1 MEKSTAMFMT
11 VLAAL
16 LLVALAVTG
25 VFLNISLQT
34 QRQYR
39 LEANNGY
46 EQAYYQLTDSVGNM
60 RVNLDKARVTR
71 DPAMMCELMMDAS
84 VSCESAA
91 QALYKFSANGYSASA
106 LTKFANQVGDYCAY
120 LHSKAAKGSPPCAAA
135 CWPSLRSPC

>member
-106 LTKFANQVGDYCAY
+106 LCI
-120 LHSKAAKGSPPCAAA
+120 
-135 CWPSLRSPC
+135 

>member
-46 EQAYYQLTDSVGNM
+46 EQAYYQLTE
-60 RVNLDKARVTR
+60 KARRRRFTSFPPT
-71 DPAMMCELMMDAS
+71 DT
-84 VSCESAA
+84 A
-91 QALYKFSANGYSASA
+91 QA
-106 LTKFANQVGDYCAY
+106 
-120 LHSKAAKGSPPCAAA
+120 
-135 CWPSLRSPC
+135 R